1 MTAPELVEVAEGR
14 WLAADCSTAAH
25 LEGAQQLAAEVEGL
39 REDCEA
45 MLAARPLGEGFS
57 HFQRTGRSDW
67 TDRGVGLG
75 RCDDATG
82 VP

>member
-1 MTAPELVEVAEGR
+1 MDRVTAPELVEVAEGR

-45 MLAARPLGEGFS
+45 MLAARPLGEGFPIS
-57 HFQRTGRSDW
+57 SGLGGRTGQTGESD
-67 TDRGVGLG
+67 
-75 RCDDATG
+75 
-82 VP
+82 